1 MKANDSHQRNMYR
14 ITPAQSHVGITAL
27 LCVLTLFYAF
37 QPAPV
42 SAADTLTAQAIME
55 RVDARDEGTSSI
67 ATSTMVLI
75 DRKERQRSRQLK
87 QYAKEYSDTQK
98 YMAHFLSPA
107 DLKDTVY
114 INYDWQQ
121 SGTEDDSWLYLPAL
135 NKVKRISSEDRSGA
149 FLGSDFS
156 YADISGFELDWY
168 DYTLLKESEFV
179 DGKDC
184 WVIEYQAKEQ
194 FKNKVLS
201 TTGDLKTQ
209 TWVRKDIFFQ
219 VKSKIWKE
227 RGGKIKYYLASN
239 IEEIDG
245 IWTAKKMQMITTK
258 NEQREHSS
266 IFLIQNIAYGGEVR
280 DDIFIPDNMQ
290 RATAMK

>member
-1 MKANDSHQRNMYR
+1 MKHIYLDQRNKHRMSPSQIR
-14 ITPAQSHVGITAL
+14 SVITAIICL
-27 LCVLTLFYAF
+27 IALILVFKS
-37 QPAPV
+37 V
-42 SAADTLTAQAIME
+42 SIEAAEKLSARAIME
-55 RVDARDEGTSSI
+55 RVDARDEGSSSI

-75 DRKERQRSRQLK
+75 DRRDRQRSRQLK
-87 QYAKEYSDTQK
+87 QYAKEYSDTKK

-114 INYDWQQ
+114 INYDWRQ

-156 YADISGFELDWY
+156 YADISGFELEWY
-168 DYTLLKESEFV
+168 DYTIIKESELV
-179 DGKDC
+179 DGQDC

-194 FKNKVLS
+194 FKDKVLS

-209 TWVRKDIFFQ
+209 SWVRKDIFFQ
-219 VKSKIWKE
+219 VKSKIWKD

-239 IEEIDG
+239 IENIDG

-258 NEQREHSS
+258 NEKRDHSS
-266 IFLIQNIAYGGEVR
+266 IFLIQDITYGSEVR

-290 RATAMK
+290 RAITMK

>member
-1 MKANDSHQRNMYR
+1 MRAIDFPQRNVCR
-14 ITPAQSHVGITAL
+14 FTPARSHIGITFLFCAL
-27 LCVLTLFYAF
+27 IWFSVF
-37 QPAPV
+37 QSVPV
-42 SAADTLTAQAIME
+42 AAAEALTAQAIME

-67 ATSTMVLI
+67 ASSTMVLI
-75 DRKERQRSRQLK
+75 DRKGRQRSRQLK
-87 QYAKEYSDTQK
+87 QYAKEYDDTRK

-114 INYDWQQ
+114 INYDWRQ

-135 NKVKRISSEDRSGA
+135 NKVRRISSEDRSGA

-156 YADISGFELDWY
+156 YADISGFELGWY

-179 DGKDC
+179 DGEDC

-227 RGGKIKYYLASN
+227 RGGKIKYYLANN
-239 IEEIDG
+239 IEKIDG

-266 IFLIQNIAYGGEVR
+266 IFLIQDIAYGGEVR

>member
-1 MKANDSHQRNMYR
+1 MKHIDLHQQNIYR
-14 ITPAQSHVGITAL
+14 LTPVQIRSGITAL
-27 LCVLTLFYAF
+27 LCAITLVLVFKS
-37 QPAPV
+37 V
-42 SAADTLTAQAIME
+42 STEAAETLTAQAIME

-75 DRKERQRSRQLK
+75 DRKDRQRSRQLK
-87 QYAKEYSDTQK
+87 QYAKEYSDAQK
-98 YMAHFLSPA
+98 YMAHFLTPA

-168 DYTLLKESEFV
+168 DYTLLKESELV
-179 DGKDC
+179 DGQDC

-219 VKSKIWKE
+219 VKSKIWKA
-227 RGGKIKYYLASN
+227 RGAKIKYYLASN
-239 IEEIDG
+239 IENIDG

-266 IFLIQNIAYGGEVR
+266 IFLIQDIAYGREVR

>member
-1 MKANDSHQRNMYR
+1 MKHIDLHQQNSYR
-14 ITPAQSHVGITAL
+14 LTPVQIRSGITAL
-27 LCVLTLFYAF
+27 LCAITLVLVFKS
-37 QPAPV
+37 V
-42 SAADTLTAQAIME
+42 STEAAETLTAQAIME
-55 RVDARDEGTSSI
+55 RVDARDEGSSSTAI
-67 ATSTMVLI
+67 STMVLI
-75 DRKERQRSRQLK
+75 DRKDRQRSRQLK
-87 QYAKEYSDTQK
+87 QYAKEYSDAQK
-98 YMAHFLSPA
+98 YMAHFLTPA

-168 DYTLLKESEFV
+168 DYTLLKESELV
-179 DGKDC
+179 DGQDC

-219 VKSKIWKE
+219 VKSKIWKA
-227 RGGKIKYYLASN
+227 RGAKIKYYLASN
-239 IEEIDG
+239 IENIDG

-266 IFLIQNIAYGGEVR
+266 IFLIQDIAYGREVR